1 MYLRSISLRHFRNY
15 HEQRVEFH
23 APKTILVG
31 NNAQGKSNLLES
43 VAFLATL
50 GSARASSDRD
60 LVGNDADMAQIDGE
74 VDRLT
79 GRSELQA
86 VLRRSGRRTVR
97 ANGET
102 CRRQTDFL
110 GTLNAVEFSCID
122 IDLVRGTPDYRRRWI
137 DSLIIQLE
145 PIYIYL
151 LREYG
156 RILKQRNAVL
166 KQLKHDPSASI
177 AETLPAL
184 DHQLAIAGTKVI
196 RRRRRALDR
205 LAPLAQHWHHAIGG
219 AAETLTIAY
228 RSQLD
233 QDHLDRTDWDF
244 DPGHRVNR
252 PDRRQDLGQV
262 DRTDQLEHQA
272 HQADPAAQETP
283 QTTTPA
289 TTPATTQA
297 ITQTTGSD
305 DPQRI
310 QQALLDRLQGDRSA
324 ERARGATLIGPHRD
338 DIEFRIDDYPARHFG
353 SQGQQRTLVLAIK
366 LAELQAIETVVGE
379 PPLLLLD
386 DVLAE
391 LDLTRQNHL
400 LNVIED
406 RFQTLITTT
415 HLNAFDA
422 QWLDRSQIL
431 SVDHGLIVPGS
442 STTPVYPLQTSPNP

>member
-1 MYLRSISLRHFRNY
+1 MYLRSIALRHFRNY

-50 GSARASSDRD
+50 GSPRIRNDHD
-60 LVGNDADMAQIDGE
+60 LVCNGEEAAQIDGE
-74 VDRLT
+74 IDRLS
-79 GRSELQA
+79 GRSALQA
-86 VLRRSGRRTVR
+86 IVRRSGRRTVR

-122 IDLVRGTPDYRRRWI
+122 IDLVRGAPDYRRRWI

-145 PIYIYL
+145 PIYVYI

-156 RILKQRNAVL
+156 RILKQRNAAL
-166 KQLKHDPSASI
+166 KQLKHDTNPTI
-177 AETLPAL
+177 ADTLPAL
-184 DHQLAIAGTKVI
+184 DQQLATAGTKVI

-205 LAPLAQHWHHAIGG
+205 LAPLARHWHHAIGG
-219 AAETLTIAY
+219 AAENLTIAY

-233 QDHLDRTDWDF
+233 
-244 DPGHRVNR
+244 
-252 PDRRQDLGQV
+252 PDDMTERASRSAPV
-262 DRTDQLEHQA
+262 DRPTD
-272 HQADPAAQETP
+272 T
-283 QTTTPA
+283 
-289 TTPATTQA
+289 
-297 ITQTTGSD
+297 D
-305 DPQRI
+305 DPHAI
-310 QQALLDRLQGDRSA
+310 QQRFLDRLQQYNSA
-324 ERARGATLIGPHRD
+324 ERARGTTLIGPHRD
-338 DIEFRIDDYPARHFG
+338 DIELMIDDRPARHFG
-353 SQGQQRTLVLAIK
+353 SQGQQRTLVLATK

-431 SVDHGLIVPGS
+431 TVDRGSIVTHPPA
-442 STTPVYPLQTSPNP
+442 TLTHLRHP

>member
-1 MYLRSISLRHFRNY
+1 MRLTETKPLDRALLALPQPLSAADFLMYLRSISLRHFRNY

-50 GSARASSDRD
+50 GSPRISSDRD
-60 LVGNDADMAQIDGE
+60 LVGNGAEAAQIEGE
-74 VDRLT
+74 IDRLN

-86 VLRRSGRRTVR
+86 IVRRSGRRTVR
-97 ANGET
+97 ANGEA

-122 IDLVRGTPDYRRRWI
+122 IDLVRGAPDYRRRWI
-137 DSLIIQLE
+137 DGLIIQLE
-145 PIYIYL
+145 PIYVYI

-156 RILKQRNAVL
+156 RILKQRNAAL
-166 KQLKHDPSASI
+166 KQLKHDTNPAI
-177 AETLPAL
+177 ADTLPAL
-184 DHQLAIAGTKVI
+184 DQQLVTAGTKVI

-205 LAPLAQHWHHAIGG
+205 LAPLARHWHHAIGG
-219 AAETLTIAY
+219 HAENLTIAY

-233 QDHLDRTDWDF
+233 PDPNPDRISPSPQPDHLDTDN
-244 DPGHRVNR
+244 P
-252 PDRRQDLGQV
+252 
-262 DRTDQLEHQA
+262 
-272 HQADPAAQETP
+272 
-283 QTTTPA
+283 
-289 TTPATTQA
+289 QA
-297 ITQTTGSD
+297 I
-305 DPQRI
+305 
-310 QQALLDRLQGDRSA
+310 QQQFLDRLRQYSSA
-324 ERARGATLIGPHRD
+324 ERARGSTLIGPHRD
-338 DIEFRIDDYPARHFG
+338 DIELMIDDRPARHFG
-353 SQGQQRTLVLAIK
+353 SQGQQRTLVLATK

-391 LDLTRQNHL
+391 LDLIRQNHL
-400 LNVIED
+400 LDVIED

-431 SVDHGLIVPGS
+431 TVDRGS
-442 STTPVYPLQTSPNP
+442 ILTHAPVSLHLSPPQTFPSS

>member
-50 GSARASSDRD
+50 SSPRVSGDRD
-60 LVGNDADMAQIDGE
+60 FVHNGEEMAQIDGE
-74 VDRLT
+74 LDRLS

-86 VLRRSGRRTVR
+86 ILRRSGRRTIR

-122 IDLVRGTPDYRRRWI
+122 IDLVRGAPDYRRRWI

-145 PIYIYL
+145 PIYVYI

-156 RILKQRNAVL
+156 RILKQRNAAL
-166 KQLKHDPSASI
+166 KQLKHDASHAI
-177 AETLPAL
+177 ADTLPAL
-184 DHQLAIAGTKVI
+184 DYQLATAGTKVI

-205 LAPLAQHWHHAIGG
+205 LAPLARHWHHAIGG
-219 AAETLTIAY
+219 EAENLMIAY

-233 QDHLDRTDWDF
+233 
-244 DPGHRVNR
+244 
-252 PDRRQDLGQV
+252 PDDV
-262 DRTDQLEHQA
+262 S
-272 HQADPAAQETP
+272 DPASR
-283 QTTTPA
+283 QTQRDQPTDT
-289 TTPATTQA
+289 
-297 ITQTTGSD
+297 D
-305 DPQRI
+305 DPQAI
-310 QQALLDRLQGDRSA
+310 QHVFLNRLRQNRSA
-324 ERARGATLIGPHRD
+324 ERARGSTLIGPHRD
-338 DIEFRIDDYPARHFG
+338 DIELMIDDRPARHFG
-353 SQGQQRTLVLAIK
+353 SQGQQRTLVLATK

-400 LNVIED
+400 LDVIED

-431 SVDHGLIVPGS
+431 TVDRGS
-442 STTPVYPLQTSPNP
+442 IIADSPTTLHMYATPEFPSS

>member
-15 HEQRVEFH
+15 REQRVEFH

-50 GSARASSDRD
+50 GSSRASSDRD
-60 LVGNDADMAQIDGE
+60 LVGNQADIAQIDGE
-74 VDRLT
+74 VDRLN

-86 VLRRSGRRTVR
+86 ILRRSGRRTVR

-137 DSLIIQLE
+137 DGLIIQLE
-145 PIYIYL
+145 PIYVYL

-166 KQLKHDPSASI
+166 KQLKQDPTTPI
-177 AETLPAL
+177 ADTLPAL

-233 QDHLDRTDWDF
+233 RDSHDPNLDDLDLVNQTHQGHQTNQPHQTDT
-244 DPGHRVNR
+244 N
-252 PDRRQDLGQV
+252 
-262 DRTDQLEHQA
+262 A
-272 HQADPAAQETP
+272 
-283 QTTTPA
+283 
-289 TTPATTQA
+289 
-297 ITQTTGSD
+297 TGSD
-305 DPQRI
+305 DPQII
-310 QQALLDRLQGDRSA
+310 QHALLDRLQGNRSA
-324 ERARGATLIGPHRD
+324 ERARGSTLIGPHRD
-338 DIEFRIDDYPARHFG
+338 DIELRIDDYPARHFG

-415 HLNAFDA
+415 HLNAFDT

-431 SVDHGLIVPGS
+431 TVDHGSIVTRSPAAFQVYSPSNGS
-442 STTPVYPLQTSPNP
+442 HFSDSSG

>member
-1 MYLRSISLRHFRNY
+1 MYLRSIALRHFRNY

-50 GSARASSDRD
+50 GSPRIRNDRD
-60 LVGNDADMAQIDGE
+60 LVCNGEEAAQIDGE
-74 VDRLT
+74 IECLH

-86 VLRRSGRRTVR
+86 IVRRSGRRTVR

-145 PIYIYL
+145 PIYVYI

-166 KQLKHDPSASI
+166 KQLKPLQSSTNPAI
-177 AETLPAL
+177 ADTLPAL
-184 DHQLAIAGTKVI
+184 DQQLATAGTKVI

-205 LAPLAQHWHHAIGG
+205 LAPLARHWHHAIGG
-219 AAETLTIAY
+219 AAENLTIAY

-233 QDHLDRTDWDF
+233 PDGMTDRAS
-244 DPGHRVNR
+244 R
-252 PDRRQDLGQV
+252 P
-262 DRTDQLEHQA
+262 A
-272 HQADPAAQETP
+272 QADRPTD
-283 QTTTPA
+283 T
-289 TTPATTQA
+289 
-297 ITQTTGSD
+297 D
-305 DPQRI
+305 DPHAI
-310 QQALLDRLQGDRSA
+310 QQRFLDRLQQYNSA
-324 ERARGATLIGPHRD
+324 ERARGTTLIGPHRD
-338 DIEFRIDDYPARHFG
+338 DIELMIDDRPARHFG
-353 SQGQQRTLVLAIK
+353 SQGQQRTLVLATK

-391 LDLTRQNHL
+391 LDLIRQNHL
-400 LNVIED
+400 LDVIED

-431 SVDHGLIVPGS
+431 TVDRGS
-442 STTPVYPLQTSPNP
+442 ILLHTATTLPTYPPHAFSSPS

>member
-1 MYLRSISLRHFRNY
+1 MNSTCVQPLDRPEPNATQPLSAADLLMYLRSISLRHFRNY

-50 GSARASSDRD
+50 SSPRVSSDRD
-60 LVGNDADMAQIDGE
+60 FIHNGEEAAQIDGE
-74 VDRLT
+74 LDRLS

-86 VLRRSGRRTVR
+86 ILRRSGRRTVR

-122 IDLVRGTPDYRRRWI
+122 IDLVRGAPDYRRRWI
-137 DSLIIQLE
+137 DGLIIQLE
-145 PIYIYL
+145 PIYVYI

-156 RILKQRNAVL
+156 RILKQRNAAL
-166 KQLKHDPSASI
+166 KQLKQDANQAI
-177 AETLPAL
+177 ADTLPAL
-184 DHQLAIAGTKVI
+184 DQQLAAAGTKVI

-205 LAPLAQHWHHAIGG
+205 LAPLARHWHHAIGG
-219 AAETLTIAY
+219 AAENLTIAY

-233 QDHLDRTDWDF
+233 
-244 DPGHRVNR
+244 
-252 PDRRQDLGQV
+252 PDNLN
-262 DRTDQLEHQA
+262 
-272 HQADPAAQETP
+272 DPASP
-283 QTTTPA
+283 QTQRDRLTDT
-289 TTPATTQA
+289 
-297 ITQTTGSD
+297 D
-305 DPQRI
+305 DPQTI
-310 QQALLDRLQGDRSA
+310 QHLFLDRLHQSRSA
-324 ERARGATLIGPHRD
+324 ERARGSTLIGPHRD
-338 DIEFRIDDYPARHFG
+338 DIELMIDDRPARHFG
-353 SQGQQRTLVLAIK
+353 SQGQQRTLVLATK

-400 LNVIED
+400 LDVIED

-431 SVDHGLIVPGS
+431 TVDRGS
-442 STTPVYPLQTSPNP
+442 IMAHSPTALHIYTTPEF